1 VDPVVHYLHH
11 GGFEGRNPGPCFD
24 SAFYLACY
32 PDVRTSGLNPL
43 VHFILH
49 GKKEGRLS
57 QPEMSLTQTPAYK
70 EGFPDNNFPVK
81 PELNPYDNGN
91 ISGDLYLISQS
102 GLFDADY
109 YLRSNEDI
117 RASSV
122 NPMEHFYFQG
132 WREGRSPSQAFDT
145 QYYLAANE
153 DVRVLG
159 INPLVHYINSGKAEG
174 RLPKAFEFKE
184 ELCLNMSDIS
194 DLGKTELAQTDLKIA
209 VVCHLFYPEMAVE
222 FIRYF
227 KNITFPFDLY
237 ITTTHLHEESVRAL
251 FAMEF
256 PDIETMVLAINNR
269 GRDIAPFIAL
279 LKPHLMQYDLVCKVH
294 SKRSG
299 HNLNLQGWRT
309 FLLDQL
315 LGNSLIIN
323 RIVTEFVQ
331 NPQLGMIWPVA
342 YPYIVY
348 LGLDT
353 GWGPLPSSDN
363 NFRAA
368 SVFFSELQLEE
379 LQQDFVF
386 PLGSMFWFRPKAL
399 ALIVEKNIEIHH
411 FEDEENQTDG
421 TLAHALE
428 RLLGVISRRA
438 GFETRTVFFPQ
449 K

>member
-1 VDPVVHYLHH
+1 MDPIEHYLLY
-11 GGFEGRNPGPCFD
+11 GGFEGRNPGP
-24 SAFYLACY
+24 Y
-32 PDVRTSGLNPL
+32 
-43 VHFILH
+43 
-49 GKKEGRLS
+49 
-57 QPEMSLTQTPAYK
+57 
-70 EGFPDNNFPVK
+70 
-81 PELNPYDNGN
+81 
-91 ISGDLYLISQS
+91 
-102 GLFDADY
+102 
-109 YLRSNEDI
+109 
-117 RASSV
+117 
-122 NPMEHFYFQG
+122 
-132 WREGRSPSQAFDT
+132 FDT
-145 QYYLAANE
+145 QYYLAENE
-153 DVRVLG
+153 DVRTSG

-174 RLPKAFEFKE
+174 RLPKTFEYKE
-184 ELCLNMSDIS
+184 ELCLNKADIS
-194 DLGKTELAQTDLKIA
+194 DLGKTEIAQADLKIA
-209 VVCHLFYPEMAVE
+209 VVCHLFYPEMAAE

-237 ITTTHLHEESVRAL
+237 ITTIHLHEESIRAL
-251 FAMEF
+251 FAIEF
-256 PDIETMVLAINNR
+256 PDVETMVLANKNK

-279 LKPHLMQYDLVCKVH
+279 LKPHLMKYDLVCKVH
-294 SKRSG
+294 SKLSG

-323 RIVTEFVQ
+323 RIVVEFIR

-353 GWGPLPSSDN
+353 GWGPIPSRDN

-379 LQQDFVF
+379 IRQDFVF
-386 PLGSMFWFRPKAL
+386 PLGSMFWFRPNAL
-399 ALIVEKNIEIHH
+399 ALIVEKSIEIHH
-411 FEDEENQTDG
+411 FEDEDNQTDG

-428 RLLGVISRRA
+428 RLFGIISSKA